1 MQLFVLQEVFN
12 RFALALARKTWK
24 LQVTTVCSWYSLNKR
39 MMTQHAPKLDI
50 DPMNSRHGALETFF

>member
-12 RFALALARKTWK
+12 MLALALARKTWR

-39 MMTQHAPKLDI
+39 MMTQHALKLDI
-50 DPMNSRHGALETFF
+50 DPMNSRHGALETFL